1 MIISISNEKIQES
14 ERLLRNFGT
23 NAFPRALSL
32 AINRVIEGVR
42 TDATNELKTLYYAK
56 SSDIRSTITL
66 KKSSAANL
74 EAVMTSKGS
83 RKNLSDYFISPKT
96 PRKNMQGINAA
107 VKRDGIKRIGNAF
120 LIRRGGKYKPYVR
133 TSSGKWGIE
142 PIISPAIPQIM
153 KNPEI
158 VKAIEAKAAERF
170 DKRLTHEVS
179 RILGTL

>member
-1 MIISISNEKIQES
+1 M
-14 ERLLRNFGT
+14 
-23 NAFPRALSL
+23 
-32 AINRVIEGVR
+32 
-42 TDATNELKTLYYAK
+42 
-56 SSDIRSTITL
+56 SDR

-74 EAVMTSKGS
+74 EAAMTSKGT

-107 VKRDGIKRIGNAF
+107 VKRDGIKKIGNAF

-133 TSSGKWGIE
+133 KSSGKWGIE

-158 VKAIEAKAAERF
+158 DAVSILLQERMPETF
-170 DKRLTHEVS
+170 IVTKEKKENPR
-179 RILGTL
+179 